1 MYAWSR
7 PLQLAGQSWWL
18 HSLPPFS
25 ALALMTSAADDVAL
39 VPGRAQRDASSL
51 AQRRK
56 RMLEEDDA
64 EVMTPKT
71 LREAYV
77 PRPHVAHV
85 GADLQPAVFDA
96 PTARLVQRAFQGGAD
111 DPWVDP

>member
-18 HSLPPFS
+18 HSPPPFS

-51 AQRRK
+51 AQP
-56 RMLEEDDA
+56 
-64 EVMTPKT
+64 VSYTHQT
-71 LREAYV
+71 L
-77 PRPHVAHV
+77 PTS
-85 GADLQPAVFDA
+85 DLV
-96 PTARLVQRAFQGGAD
+96 
-111 DPWVDP
+111 